1 MINEVIVKSRKDMI
15 EHSAKITKPSIIL
28 SIRDVNSKPAMFH
41 SNPNIKRVCL
51 FEFED
56 WDREDDGEIVIT
68 EFDANRI
75 ADIVFE
81 YDNLPDEYD
90 IYVNCEA
97 GQSRSAGVAAAICKA
112 LSGSDDFFFRTKH
125 PNMLCYRKVFNA
137 LSERF
142 EKN

>member
-1 MINEVIVKSRKDMI
+1 MINEIIVKSRKEMI
-15 EHSAKITKPSIIL
+15 DISEFISKPSIVF
-28 SIRDVNSKPAMFH
+28 SIRDVGTKPIMLH
-41 SNPNIKRVCL
+41 SNSNIKKVML

-56 WDREDDGEIVIT
+56 WDKEDDGEIVIT
-68 EFDANRI
+68 DFDAERI
-75 ADIVFE
+75 ADEVLK
-81 YDNLPDEYD
+81 YDNLSEEYD

-97 GQSRSAGVAAAICKA
+97 GQSRSAGVAAAICKV

-137 LSERF
+137 LSEKF